1 MTWSVFEIHNTVR
14 DILNGKGEVNMIKAY
29 IRVSTEKQNEVRQ
42 LKKLVKELGAELVYM
57 DKASGK
63 DRDREQLKLMMEE
76 LEQGDIIYV
85 HEISRLARSIVDL
98 KSLVDEVLKKG
109 ATIKFIKENMTFSTH
124 EEADPMRDLMFNML
138 ASFAEFERAIII
150 QRVKEGVAIAKAQ
163 GKYKGR
169 KTELCKGGKEET
181 RYNAIVKA
189 IDDGMSIQDIRST
202 YKVGTGQI
210 YRIKEEI
217 NAEEK

>member
-1 MTWSVFEIHNTVR
+1 
-14 DILNGKGEVNMIKAY
+14 MIKAY

-42 LKKLVKELGAELVYM
+42 LKKLVKELGAEQVYI

-76 LEQGDIIYV
+76 LKKDDIIYV

-98 KSLVDEVLKKG
+98 KGLVAEVLKKG
-109 ATIKFIKENMTFSTH
+109 ASIKIIKENMAFSVH
-124 EEADPMRDLMFNML
+124 EEDDPMRDLMFNML
-138 ASFAEFERAIII
+138 ASFAEFERAIIT
-150 QRVKEGVAIAKAQ
+150 QRIKEGVAIAKAQ

-169 KTELCKGGKEET
+169 KTELCKGGKEEL
-181 RYNAIVKA
+181 RYNAIIKA
-189 IDDGMSIQDIRST
+189 INEGMSIQDIRRT

-210 YRIKEEI
+210 YRIKEELAVI
-217 NAEEK
+217 EQYDR

>member
-1 MTWSVFEIHNTVR
+1 MCVFEIYSTVR
-14 DILNGKGEVNMIKAY
+14 DILNGKGGENMIKAY

-63 DRDREQLKLMMEE
+63 DREREQLKRMMEE

-98 KSLVDEVLKKG
+98 KSLVDEILKKG
-109 ATIKFIKENMTFSTH
+109 ATIKFIKENMTFSIH
-124 EEADPMRDLMFNML
+124 EEADPIRDLMFNML
-138 ASFAEFERAIII
+138 ASFAEFERAIIT

-189 IDDGMSIQDIRST
+189 INDGMSIGDIRNT

-217 NAEEK
+217 SAGEK

>member
-1 MTWSVFEIHNTVR
+1 MCFETYNTVR
-14 DILNGKGEVNMIKAY
+14 YMLNGKGDLYMIKAY

-42 LKKLVKELGAELVYM
+42 LKKLVKELGAEKFYI

-63 DRDREQLKLMMEE
+63 DREREQLNLMMGE

-98 KSLVDEVLKKG
+98 KSLVDEILERG
-109 ATIKFIKENMTFSTH
+109 ATIKFIKENMIFSTN
-124 EEADPMRDLMFNML
+124 EETDPMRDLMFNML
-138 ASFAEFERAIII
+138 ASFAEFERSIIT
-150 QRVKEGVAIAKAQ
+150 QRVKEGVAIAKAK

-169 KTELCKGGKEET
+169 KTELCKGGKEEI

-189 IDDGMSIQDIRST
+189 IQDGMSIQDIRST

-217 NAEEK
+217 KTMAK

>member
-1 MTWSVFEIHNTVR
+1 
-14 DILNGKGEVNMIKAY
+14 MIKAY

-98 KSLVDEVLKKG
+98 KSLVDEILKKG

-138 ASFAEFERAIII
+138 ASFAEFERAIIT

-189 IDDGMSIQDIRST
+189 INDGMSIGDIRST

-217 NAEEK
+217 SAGEK

>member
-1 MTWSVFEIHNTVR
+1 
-14 DILNGKGEVNMIKAY
+14 MIKAY

-42 LKKLVKELGAELVYM
+42 LKKLVKELGAEQVYI

-76 LEQGDIIYV
+76 LKKDDIIYV

-98 KSLVDEVLKKG
+98 KGLVAEVLKKG
-109 ATIKFIKENMTFSTH
+109 ASIKFIKENMAFSVH
-124 EEADPMRDLMFNML
+124 EEDDPMRDLMFNML
-138 ASFAEFERAIII
+138 ASFAEFERAIIT
-150 QRVKEGVAIAKAQ
+150 QRIKEGVAIAKAQ

-169 KTELCKGGKEET
+169 KTELCKGGKEEL
-181 RYNAIVKA
+181 RYNAIIKA
-189 IDDGMSIQDIRST
+189 INEGMSIQDIRRT

-210 YRIKEEI
+210 YRIKEELAVI
-217 NAEEK
+217 EQYDR

>member
-1 MTWSVFEIHNTVR
+1 MCVFEIYNTVR
-14 DILNGKGEVNMIKAY
+14 DILNGKGGENMIKAY

-57 DKASGK
+57 DKSSGK
-63 DRDREQLKLMMEE
+63 DRDREQLQLMMEE

-138 ASFAEFERAIII
+138 ASFAEFERAIIT

-189 IDDGMSIQDIRST
+189 INDGMSIGDIRST

-210 YRIKEEI
+210 YRIKKEI
-217 NAEEK
+217 RAGEK